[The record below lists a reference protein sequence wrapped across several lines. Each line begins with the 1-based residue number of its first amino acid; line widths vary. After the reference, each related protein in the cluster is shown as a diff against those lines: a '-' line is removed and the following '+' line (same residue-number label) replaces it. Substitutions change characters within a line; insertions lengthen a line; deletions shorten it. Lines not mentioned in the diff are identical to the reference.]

1 MENNKFSGCMI
12 TDTFGSHYFRTDP
25 YQYSPSFTQSPSYTI
40 TTNSYVPE
48 KHHTITVYVEGI
60 EIEYTGTMKDCL
72 EFIDKIVEK
81 YK

>member
-40 TTNSYVPE
+40 T
-48 KHHTITVYVEGI
+48 VYVEGI